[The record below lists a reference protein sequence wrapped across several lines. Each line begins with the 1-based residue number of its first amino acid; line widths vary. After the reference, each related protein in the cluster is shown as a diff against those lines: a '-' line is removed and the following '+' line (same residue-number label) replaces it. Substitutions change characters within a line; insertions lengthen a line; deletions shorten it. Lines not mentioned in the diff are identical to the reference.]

1 IDEVDGDLRVNTVI
15 AQHGDVVLTTRNGS
29 ILDSN
34 SATTTDR
41 DGRTVDVP
49 NVVGINLSFA
59 AKGGTIG
66 KADDDL
72 DIDTGVDGGSHVYGV
87 LYAQADG
94 SVYITESNYELN
106 VLAAKSFGRDVRL
119 TVPDTSLVPTPA
131 GDPAHT
137 TQHGEDL
144 VLVPTGTVTIE
155 QNNQQDVLP
164 SDQLPAHP
172 DALRSGIVAAVAVS
186 LWVGDNVY
194 APVMSEI
201 TAGRTM
207 TIRGD

>member
-1 IDEVDGDLRVNTVI
+1 
-15 AQHGDVVLTTRNGS
+15 
-29 ILDSN
+29 
-34 SATTTDR
+34 ATTTDR

-87 LYAQADG
+87 LYAQVDG

-119 TVPDTSLVPTPA
+119 TVPDTSLVPTPPR
-131 GDPAHT
+131 DPAHT
-137 TQHGEDL
+137 TQPGEGP
-144 VLVPTGTVTIE
+144 VLVHTGTVTTVTDHDKE
-155 QNNQQDVLP
+155 V
-164 SDQLPAHP
+164 
-172 DALRSGIVAAVAVS
+172 
-186 LWVGDNVY
+186 
-194 APVMSEI
+194 
-201 TAGRTM
+201 
-207 TIRGD
+207 